1 MQTFRDFLITD
12 RTPAD
17 VERVRTLTAL
27 FDRTTGRFKGT
38 PAQYQE
44 LMDGPRGAYT
54 FADLN
59 RVTRGYAYVATRLA
73 EDGYILSPEIF
84 PAYLVA
90 VGAYPAGAAFSGG
103 GIFYRGETAV
113 VRAINDASNEFAEW
127 QENGETVSLDREYTF
142 PVEKS
147 RNLLAVFEPLDEGRM
162 GVVGRGLI
170 GRAKI
175 GRRGA

>member
-1 MQTFRDFLITD
+1 MQEFRDFLITD
-12 RTPAD
+12 RTAAD
-17 VERVRTLTAL
+17 VERVRTLAAL
-27 FDRTTGRFKGT
+27 FDRYTGRFKGT

-73 EDGYILSPEIF
+73 EDGYRLTPEIF

-90 VGAYPAGAAFSGG
+90 VGTYPAGAVFSGG
-103 GIFYRGETAV
+103 GIFYRGETAT
-113 VRAINDASNEFAEW
+113 VRAVSDANSEFAEW
-127 QENGETVSLDREYTF
+127 QEDGEVVSRESEYTF
-142 PVEKS
+142 PVERS
-147 RNLLAVFEPLDEGRM
+147 RNLLAVFEPLDDGQL
-162 GVVGRGLI
+162 GIVGRGLI